1 MPGTGYQASAAI
13 RVRQIAA
20 FPCPLHS
27 LRVWPKA
34 NPNPLACLSTRPCP
48 VPTLC
53 QAAPFK
59 DKRIYFVVPVG
70 LAAQRRCSMLD
81 ALGACA
87 ALSLALW
94 LFACLLIRPLTPFF
108 RHPLLLHPVHP
119 QLVTSRGCLDKR
131 QAAEGFTNSAQ
142 LCVCLLCQPG
152 SVLSCLLHPPPSPLC
167 YQPFCISR
175 RFALIP
181 VS

>member
-1 MPGTGYQASAAI
+1 MPPSPAPSTPCVCGPKQTPTHWPAS
-13 RVRQIAA
+13 Q
-20 FPCPLHS
+20 
-27 LRVWPKA
+27 
-34 NPNPLACLSTRPCP
+34 P
-48 VPTLC
+48 VPAPSVSTLC

-87 ALSLALW
+87 ALSLPLW

-108 RHPLLLHPVHP
+108 RHPLLLHPAYP

-152 SVLSCLLHPPPSPLC
+152 SVLSCLLHPPPSCATLPTLC

>member
-1 MPGTGYQASAAI
+1 MAQSKPQPTG
-13 RVRQIAA
+13 
-20 FPCPLHS
+20 
-27 LRVWPKA
+27 
-34 NPNPLACLSTRPCP
+34 LSPCP
-48 VPTLC
+48 VSTLC

-108 RHPLLLHPVHP
+108 RHPLLHPAYP

-152 SVLSCLLHPPPSPLC
+152 SVLSCLLHPLPACATLPPLY